1 MYPACILEIST
12 HKNRSEKNSNL
23 IVKLINLACQR
34 LISSCMFP
42 QCYTHFRSFAKNP
55 SNPVRRHGTSPDHSH
70 KSVRI
75 KRLPHKFRKPVQIPF
90 SGHVIK
96 ISGKDV
102 PGKAVYYSG
111 YPAASLLMFVMTGR
125 PQTSDFFISLRY
137 SLPLSLNARIL
148 I

>member
-12 HKNRSEKNSNL
+12 HKNRSEKKFQPDRKTYQFGLSAFDF
-23 IVKLINLACQR
+23 KLHVSTML
-34 LISSCMFP
+34 
-42 QCYTHFRSFAKNP
+42 YTFSIIGKKC
-55 SNPVRRHGTSPDHSH
+55 SNPVRRHGTSPDNSH

-102 PGKAVYYSG
+102 PGKAV
-111 YPAASLLMFVMTGR
+111 
-125 PQTSDFFISLRY
+125 
-137 SLPLSLNARIL
+137 
-148 I
+148 